1 MNKRIKKK
9 QIRRAIKSISALK
22 VRNGDTIVVTY
33 NQPCHEHK
41 LDELR
46 CIYDALKKTYN
57 NNNNNNILFIPNTI
71 TIESF
76 DKEQVLHKL
85 QQLIDELK

>member
-1 MNKRIKKK
+1 MNKRIEKK
-9 QIRRAIKSISALK
+9 QIKQTIKSISTLK

-33 NQPCHEHK
+33 NQTGHEHK
-41 LDELR
+41 LDELK
-46 CIYDALKKTYN
+46 CIYNALKKTYD
-57 NNNNNNILFIPNTI
+57 NNNNNILFIPDTI